1 MAKYI
6 TKIIHHHHG
15 LLKSPTW
22 SVYIIYLHIR
32 NPPERCLEH
41 EFLAWDGKIIR
52 LDNHVTHT
60 NTDWISQKKTKNN
73 CFFALF
79 QVTLKNSF
87 CFQDIAKERLIFGF
101 LLPWNLGCFGIRTV
115 GLWWLFSKEFW
126 NTVSLLAL
134 WTPNSSWQLLSLP
147 DSLFVF
153 EILPKKY

>member
-6 TKIIHHHHG
+6 TKIIHLHHG

-32 NPPERCLEH
+32 NPPERFLEH

-52 LDNHVTHT
+52 LDNHATHT
-60 NTDWISQKKTKNN
+60 NTDWISQKK
-73 CFFALF
+73 

-101 LLPWNLGCFGIRTV
+101 FLPWNLGCFGIRTV

-126 NTVSLLAL
+126 NTVSHLAL
-134 WTPNSSWQLLSLP
+134 WTPNSSWQLLNLP
-147 DSLFVF
+147 DSFRF
-153 EILPKKY
+153 QDIAKEILILLF